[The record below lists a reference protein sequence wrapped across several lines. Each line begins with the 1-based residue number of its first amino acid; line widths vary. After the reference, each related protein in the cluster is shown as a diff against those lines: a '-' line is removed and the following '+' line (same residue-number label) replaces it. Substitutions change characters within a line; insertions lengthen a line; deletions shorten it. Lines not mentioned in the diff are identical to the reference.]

1 MRDLGPSEKVLFVQK
16 SFWRP
21 SKARYLVKDIKPY
34 KKVFTSKKGSK
45 DLVFYGEGWE
55 NSDKDRLTFLGN

>member
-16 SFWRP
+16 SFWKP
-21 SKARYLVKDIKPY
+21 SKARYLVTKIKPY
-34 KKVFTSKKGSK
+34 KKVSANKRGSK

-55 NSDKDRLTFLGN
+55 NYDKDGLTFLSN